1 MEIFDICIKNYAKII
16 DFLKLDF
23 CSFSKTVH
31 ALPSS
36 FYWLTALV
44 KLPEVR
50 TKKAQTPRCH
60 EKYSSVSMIQRF
72 RLVNMFKFLRN
83 SMVGNHYIAQSDS
96 RVDRTPHSQTL
107 QWAGH
112 RGVRLCSGQDTAESD
127 SAVGRTPR
135 SQNYILFKS
144 LIALLYGDTI
154 LR

>member
-36 FYWLTALV
+36 TLV

-60 EKYSSVSMIQRF
+60 EKYSSVSMTQRF

-96 RVDRTPHSQTL
+96 L
-107 QWAGH
+107 EWAGH
-112 RGVRLCSGQDTAESD
+112 RGVRLWSGQDIAQSD
-127 SAVGRTPR
+127 SGVGRTPR

-144 LIALLYGDTI
+144 LIAVLYGDTI
-154 LR
+154 QR